1 VAAFKASA
9 RNESGHSGARID
21 GAMSDIPDGPRAD
34 GTDTPGVRAPTA
46 QTSRHPRTVGAESQ
60 TSAPTEHTS
69 RHPRV
74 DGADIP
80 AVRAPTCTVSPD
92 VRASVAQ
99 TSHTSARRRSGYPV
113 SPASARPRS
122 SHPGSGRRR
131 SRHPPHPASSPSSS
145 NSFDP
150 GAVATIEQ
158 QTGGQLE

>member
-80 AVRAPTCTVSPD
+80 AVRAPTSQSPPI
-92 VRASVAQ
+92 SV
-99 TSHTSARRRSGYPV
+99 RRR
-113 SPASARPRS
+113 R
-122 SHPGSGRRR
+122 
-131 SRHPPHPASSPSSS
+131 RHPPHPASSPSSS

-158 QTGGQLE
+158 QAGGQLE

>member
-1 VAAFKASA
+1 VAAFKTSA

-80 AVRAPTCTVSPD
+80 AVRAPTSQSPPTSVRRRRRHPRHPRVDGVDIPYPRPPRVHEAAARSPD
-92 VRASVAQ
+92 VDGADIP
-99 TSHTSARRRSGYPV
+99 HI
-113 SPASARPRS
+113 PR
-122 SHPGSGRRR
+122 H
-131 SRHPPHPASSPSSS
+131 HPPP
-145 NSFDP
+145 
-150 GAVATIEQ
+150 
-158 QTGGQLE
+158 L